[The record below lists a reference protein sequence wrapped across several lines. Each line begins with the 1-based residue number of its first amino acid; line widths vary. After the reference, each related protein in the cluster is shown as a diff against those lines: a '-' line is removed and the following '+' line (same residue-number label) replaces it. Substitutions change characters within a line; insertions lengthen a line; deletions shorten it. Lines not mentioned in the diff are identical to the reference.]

1 MKRIQIKL
9 LTTALLAGLGV
20 GAGDAVKADDGQ
32 AAGVVRIS
40 DTSSPSP
47 TPAPNTNP
55 PATPQQTAG
64 EQPGTAFYQPAYPRH
79 FKLPPGIQRRRDL
92 RNLGLVSEMVAT
104 FPLRKAFEAIGGPKV
119 GKGGPLSIMGNR
131 HDGRATYPPDYG
143 WSRPVNYPIRRTP
156 IEYTKHTPDHW
167 YGQPR
172 SANAAN
178 VRRYPTVYTPTDTT
192 QLGYYYT
199 RVPTWQPDPS
209 MIPPPPWPSDYVAR
223 EKPFGIEPEVY
234 NMSPLQYQ
242 MRVLEHNQY
251 GTPMPKSRVHRPT
264 YTGDGVAP
272 NPIPLPR
279 RRIPFGSRTT
289 GPIYYT
295 PSASPTPQPSP
306 APTPVPAPAPA
317 DTEKNVADARGS

>member
-104 FPLRKAFEAIGGPKV
+104 FPLRKA
-119 GKGGPLSIMGNR
+119 L
-131 HDGRATYPPDYG
+131 
-143 WSRPVNYPIRRTP
+143 
-156 IEYTKHTPDHW
+156 
-167 YGQPR
+167 
-172 SANAAN
+172 
-178 VRRYPTVYTPTDTT
+178 
-192 QLGYYYT
+192 
-199 RVPTWQPDPS
+199 
-209 MIPPPPWPSDYVAR
+209 
-223 EKPFGIEPEVY
+223 
-234 NMSPLQYQ
+234 
-242 MRVLEHNQY
+242 
-251 GTPMPKSRVHRPT
+251 
-264 YTGDGVAP
+264 
-272 NPIPLPR
+272 
-279 RRIPFGSRTT
+279 
-289 GPIYYT
+289 
-295 PSASPTPQPSP
+295 
-306 APTPVPAPAPA
+306 
-317 DTEKNVADARGS
+317 